1 MQISIADL
9 PGLLPDL
16 TRGFGTKYLQ
26 HLDRCKMILLVLD
39 LSQVDEKEPYEQYK
53 QMINAL
59 NSFDESLLQ
68 RKQLII
74 VGNKVDSANAMD
86 NLLRLNQL
94 IDQVVIPIS
103 TKEKINL
110 KKFMKILR
118 AVYEKNGNKE
128 I

>member
-39 LSQVDEKEPYEQYK
+39 LSQVDKKEPYEQYK

>member
-1 MQISIADL
+1 
-9 PGLLPDL
+9 
-16 TRGFGTKYLQ
+16 
-26 HLDRCKMILLVLD
+26 MILLVLD

>member
-1 MQISIADL
+1 
-9 PGLLPDL
+9 
-16 TRGFGTKYLQ
+16 
-26 HLDRCKMILLVLD
+26 
-39 LSQVDEKEPYEQYK
+39 
-53 QMINAL
+53 MINAL